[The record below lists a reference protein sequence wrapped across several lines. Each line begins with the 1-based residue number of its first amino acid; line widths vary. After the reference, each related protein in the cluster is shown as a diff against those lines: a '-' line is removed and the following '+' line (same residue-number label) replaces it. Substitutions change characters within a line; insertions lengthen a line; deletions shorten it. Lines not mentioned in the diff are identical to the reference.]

1 MKNREN
7 HESCGC
13 RRWNCFAGMGG
24 TFLLL
29 TATVVLLGT
38 AGCVGTGAP
47 APSIEVVENY
57 QPDDIPVPQHFEFDE
72 RISWAYRKFEEAR
85 IPMRSMEMV
94 YWGDRPIAELES
106 WYRDQMPRHGWSY
119 EKTDQLRETRLVF
132 SKGPESAEILL
143 KRTPDENGRYYVTR
157 LVARVGVRYVNWR
170 TDRL

>member
-24 TFLLL
+24 TVLLL

-157 LVARVGVRYVNWR
+157 LVARVGVR
-170 TDRL
+170 